1 VTCSEAL
8 RTQAYFDAEL
18 DALAAAEVEGHL
30 ESCVDCRALLQD
42 LERTRIAIRRDFA
55 HAAVPPTLTARI
67 ARSLEKEPDA
77 GFRPRR
83 RAEESLWRLHSFWTG
98 TFLGGAGV
106 LAVAAA
112 LALLAW
118 MPLLHNSLLD
128 SLLTEHVDSL
138 VPGHLI
144 SVESTDRHTVKPWF
158 AGHADVSP
166 PVEDFSAQGFV
177 LVGGRADYLA
187 NQRAAVVVYQ
197 HGRHIV
203 NVFSWKSDSRFAPRD
218 ATRNGYHLA
227 FWKGG
232 DLQFCAVSDTGW
244 DDLHRLEKL
253 FRDLGA
259 RESDPIH

>member
-1 VTCSEAL
+1 MTCSEGL
-8 RTQAYFDAEL
+8 RTQAYFDGEL
-18 DALAAAEVEGHL
+18 DALAAAEVEGHV

-42 LERTRIAIRRDFA
+42 LEKTRIAIRRDLA
-55 HAAVPPTLTARI
+55 HAAVPATLTARI
-67 ARSLEKEPDA
+67 ARSIDREPGADF
-77 GFRPRR
+77 GSRHRPQ
-83 RAEESLWRLHSFWTG
+83 ESLRRLRSFWTG

-106 LAVAAA
+106 LTAAAA

-118 MPLLHNSLLD
+118 MPLLNNSLLD

-166 PVEDFSAQGFV
+166 LVEDFSAQGFV

-203 NVFSWKSDSRFAPRD
+203 NVFVWKSESRFAPRD
-218 ATRNGYHLA
+218 TTRNGYHLA
-227 FWKGG
+227 FWKAG
-232 DLQFCAVSDTGW
+232 DLEFCAVSDTGW
-244 DDLHRLEKL
+244 DDLHRLERL

-259 RESDPIH
+259 RETDPAH